1 MKIPERQIFLLRI
14 RSAFAPGLIFL
25 FIMAVTIVL
34 RTVSLAQIE
43 RDLEEAGEEECRRV
57 VGLLESSIKA
67 HMTAI
72 EGVAN
77 HLTHSSKLT
86 PANFAGYCRQI
97 MGGTEG
103 FLVIAATGPDLRPL
117 WLESDSPITA
127 AEFRSVV
134 NADSIQSTLR
144 KLRSNA
150 VLTISDPL
158 ESENYGE
165 VFASVIPY
173 YQGPLQAGYVVG
185 LFPADV
191 IKTLHKP
198 ELLNFSITVQQAG
211 DLTAPRRMLLE
222 TAARAESAD
231 TARFQAGVRDSIFL
245 GSQKWEVQV
254 YTSGYRG
261 TNPFWFTSGA
271 ILFLGTGLALV
282 LGSFL
287 YRQQILASTSRYE
300 ARDSQTRLASTSDRL
315 ATITEELDLILNNVD
330 EGIILYDEKLNPLQ
344 TNDAFVAAFGGE
356 ADFGAAQDSA
366 DKHHYKMSSL
376 FQLESQYWA
385 LFNTLRENP
394 EEPAQDEIQTRSEGD
409 NSAPLFYERRATA
422 VCGPDGDRRGYL
434 VIYQD
439 QTPKRTVERL
449 KDDFLSSVTHDLRTP
464 LAAIKGFAETM
475 LRDKSM
481 ENNTRDEFMS
491 IICSESSRLQ
501 EMIEDL
507 LDLRRMEEGRMEFA
521 PSSYDIQ
528 LLVEGVVRS
537 SQPILSTRA
546 LKVEMTWEGAHTI
559 ALLGDVS
566 KISRALRNVLSN
578 SIKYS
583 PTHGTIHIIGRESND
598 RVEIEF
604 RDDGP
609 GIPENELAHVFEKF
623 YRGAK
628 HVRRTQGTGL
638 GLSIVKHI
646 VEGHGGVV
654 SAANLDS
661 GGTVVRI
668 VLPRDF
674 DHGLANVQNM
684 DEFPT
689 STPAR
694 AAVLDSVGV
703 PTKEGAAETPS

>member
-14 RSAFAPGLIFL
+14 RSAFAPVLIFV

-34 RTVSLAQIE
+34 RNVSLAQIE
-43 RDLEEAGEEECRRV
+43 RDLEKAGNQECQRV
-57 VGLLESSIKA
+57 VGLLESSLKA

-77 HLTHSSKLT
+77 HLTHSSRPT
-86 PANFAGYCRQI
+86 QANFEGYCRQI
-97 MGGTEG
+97 MDGTEG
-103 FLVIAATGPDLRPL
+103 FLAIAATGADLRPR
-117 WLESDSPITA
+117 WIKAEAPITA
-127 AEFRSVV
+127 DEFHRMV
-134 NADSIQSTLR
+134 NPASIQSTIL

-150 VLTISDPL
+150 DLTISDPL

-165 VFASVIPY
+165 VFAAVIPY
-173 YQGPLQAGYVVG
+173 FQGALQAGYVVG

-191 IKTLHKP
+191 IKTLNKP
-198 ELLNFSITVQQAG
+198 ELLNFSITVQQAD
-211 DLTAPRRMLLE
+211 DLGAPRRTLLE
-222 TAARAESAD
+222 TAVPVESAEA
-231 TARFQAGVRDSIFL
+231 TRFQTAGVRDSIFL

-261 TNPFWFTSGA
+261 ANPFFFTSGA

-282 LGSFL
+282 LGIFL
-287 YRQQILASTSRYE
+287 YRQQIMVGMSQYE

-330 EGIILYDEKLNPLQ
+330 EGIILYDENLNPLQ

-356 ADFGAAQDSA
+356 AAFGAAQDSA

-385 LFNTLRENP
+385 IFNTLRENP
-394 EEPAQDEIQTRSEGD
+394 EEPAQDEIQTRTEGD
-409 NSAPLFYERRATA
+409 NSAPLFYQRRATA
-422 VCGPDGDRRGYL
+422 VRGPDGDRRGYL

-475 LRDKSM
+475 LRDKTM
-481 ENNTRDEFMS
+481 ANDTRDEFMS

-521 PSSYDIQ
+521 PSSYNMQ
-528 LLVEGVVRS
+528 SLVEGVVRS
-537 SQPILSTRA
+537 LQPILSARA
-546 LKVEMTWEGAHTI
+546 LKVEVSWDGAHTL

-566 KISRALRNVLSN
+566 KISRALRNILSN

-583 PTHGTIHIIGRESND
+583 PQHGTINIIGRESED
-598 RVEIEF
+598 KVEIEF
-604 RDDGP
+604 RDEGP
-609 GIPENELAHVFEKF
+609 GIPDNELAHVFEKF

-689 STPAR
+689 STPKRAEVVDSAR
-694 AAVLDSVGV
+694 V
-703 PTKEGAAETPS
+703 PTKEGAAKA